1 MRIGVLSTCEHYA
14 WAGTEEVWY
23 HFADRALD
31 EGHDVL
37 LAAHVDVASSS
48 QVKQLQNKG
57 LNVCS
62 RKPIRPQRLYL
73 WKERIRSEMSQLES
87 CDVVI
92 VNAGSLFDTL
102 NLPWIGGMVTRLAS
116 QGKRLIYFCHF
127 CAESLPATGHS
138 ANALQALTSQFSD
151 WVFVSEHNRDLA
163 RRQLASQ
170 LPNAVVVMNGPRL
183 RMDSPLPFAAGP
195 LTLGCVARLETR
207 WKGHDVLLECMAS
220 DRVREAGLRLNI
232 YGSGPDE
239 DYVRRLIQH
248 YDLSGTVTMKGY
260 VRDMQQVWAE
270 CHAMALAS
278 HGEGTPLAVLE
289 AMMCGRITITTDVG
303 GNLEVLD
310 DGVTGFV
317 ADAAT
322 PRSFLSTLNRAIQ
335 RKADWQTMG
344 AAAHKAAVDLANAD
358 PAGRLLS
365 LVLPS

>member
-1 MRIGVLSTCEHYA
+1 
-14 WAGTEEVWY
+14 
-23 HFADRALD
+23 
-31 EGHDVL
+31 
-37 LAAHVDVASSS
+37 
-48 QVKQLQNKG
+48 
-57 LNVCS
+57 
-62 RKPIRPQRLYL
+62 
-73 WKERIRSEMSQLES
+73 
-87 CDVVI
+87 
-92 VNAGSLFDTL
+92 
-102 NLPWIGGMVTRLAS
+102 
-116 QGKRLIYFCHF
+116 
-127 CAESLPATGHS
+127 
-138 ANALQALTSQFSD
+138 
-151 WVFVSEHNRDLA
+151 
-163 RRQLASQ
+163 
-170 LPNAVVVMNGPRL
+170 
-183 RMDSPLPFAAGP
+183 
-195 LTLGCVARLETR
+195 
-207 WKGHDVLLECMAS
+207 MAS

-310 DGVTGFV
+310 DGLTGFV